1 MPDRVTVQTQHAELS
16 LEDIAAA
23 LPGTGEVMRS
33 VSHSFAMCWHAAQG
47 GNWDLS
53 AYFLRRTRGLLR
65 GLAVTR
71 PKYAAQIA
79 EYDLDFLEA
88 LYESVLGQEREGF
101 EARFQ
106 RAVTQAHV
114 YHVDTGHQYVRWS
127 IPKGPPDEALDLSAG
142 T

>member
-1 MPDRVTVQTQHAELS
+1 
-16 LEDIAAA
+16 
-23 LPGTGEVMRS
+23 MRS
-33 VSHSFAMCWHAAQG
+33 VSHCFAMCWHAAQG

-79 EYDLDFLEA
+79 EYDLDFLEP
-88 LYESVLGQEREGF
+88 LYQSVLGRERDGF

-106 RAVTQAHV
+106 GAVAKANV
-114 YHVDTGHQYVRWS
+114 YHVDTGHEYVRWRV
-127 IPKGPPDEALDLSAG
+127 PEAPPDEALDLSAG
-142 T
+142 S